1 MQCNRKAGHRH
12 PPALSTHPKGSPLLQ
27 MPCFLPP
34 GAAPLSNCTAQRD
47 RQSQTYN
54 SLFPS
59 SNPPVLAMRMSRRDL
74 PAFSRIFLRR
84 QRSTRLYFPMLR
96 FLPHRNSRCT
106 FPNSLPGTLPGIPA
120 RLMLQKHRYAQLILL
135 KF

>member
-1 MQCNRKAGHRH
+1 MQRNRKAGHRH
-12 PPALSTHPKGSPLLQ
+12 LPALSTHPKGAPLLQ
-27 MPCFLPP
+27 RPCFLPP
-34 GAAPLSNCTAQRD
+34 GAAPLSNYTVQRD

-59 SNPPVLAMRMSRRDL
+59 SNLPVLAVHMFRCDL

-84 QRSTRLYFPMLR
+84 QHSTRLYFPMLR
-96 FLPHRNSRCT
+96 FLPYRNSRCT
-106 FPNSLPGTLPGIPA
+106 FPNSLPETLPGIPA
-120 RLMLQKHRYAQLILL
+120 RLMLQKHRHSQLILL